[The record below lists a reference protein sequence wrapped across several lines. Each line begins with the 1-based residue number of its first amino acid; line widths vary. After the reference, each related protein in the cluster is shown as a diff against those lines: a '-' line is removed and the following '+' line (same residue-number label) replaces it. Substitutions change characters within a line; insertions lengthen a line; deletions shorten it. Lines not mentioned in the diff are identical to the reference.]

1 MASVDYGVQ
10 DLTLHGVIQLGQELG
25 RGAYGKV
32 YAVKYCGTV
41 CAAKEIHSILIE
53 GIGEIEQQKT
63 IESFL
68 RECIQCSHLRHPNV
82 VQFIGVYYPTG
93 VGDDNRMQLPAMV
106 MELMAHSLT
115 SFVRKHENIPFHIKY
130 SIVT

>member
-1 MASVDYGVQ
+1 MASADYGLQ
-10 DLTLHGVIQLGQELG
+10 DLTLHGVIRLDHQELG

-53 GIGEIEQQKT
+53 GIGEVERQRT

-68 RECIQCSHLRHPNV
+68 RECYQCSRLRHPNI
-82 VQFIGVYYPTG
+82 VQFIGVYYCPFQ
-93 VGDDNRMQLPAMV
+93 VGCPRIRM
-106 MELMAHSLT
+106 LT
-115 SFVRKHENIPFHIKY
+115 
-130 SIVT
+130 

>member
-1 MASVDYGVQ
+1 MASADYDLQ
-10 DLTLHGVIQLGQELG
+10 DLTLHGVIQLDRELG

-53 GIGEIEQQKT
+53 SVGEVEQQST

-68 RECIQCSHLRHPNV
+68 RECHQCSRLRHPNI
-82 VQFIGVYYPTG
+82 VQFIGVYYPFSG
-93 VGDDNRMQLPAMV
+93 MRLPVMV
-106 MELMAHSLT
+106 MELMADSLT
-115 SFVRKHENIPFHIKY
+115 FFVGKHKNIPFHIKY